1 MDAYGLGVA
10 ATLNASTKMVFQSRN
25 LMMRIDYV
33 DQNSPVQT
41 TQLVLYQYNAIRA
54 PSMGRLPGQS
64 NISLGSHEK
73 LQPGFWDEKKGRRP
87 GRRALARNSR
97 NKANMAK
104 QKVKTF
110 APIIA
115 LATLLDVS
123 LQSNGMLIMLKIQQ
137 AKQDD
142 TIRAAKFIPSSSRL
156 GWIVHMATRLPRP
169 DGYRASQ
176 PFPMRSRKLGQP
188 GQPGG
193 LMCEEALNKLE
204 MRVLQT
210 LAKLG
215 VPFKL

>member
-25 LMMRIDYV
+25 LMMRLDYV

-41 TQLVLYQYNAIRA
+41 TQPVLYQYNAIRA
-54 PSMGRLPGQS
+54 PSMGLVDRAGPVTGTKQFF
-64 NISLGSHEK
+64 LGLTWETSARF
-73 LQPGFWDEKKGRRP
+73 LRRKKGRRP
-87 GRRALARNSR
+87 WRRALAR

-115 LATLLDVS
+115 LATLLAVS
-123 LQSNGMLIMLKIQQ
+123 LQSNGILIMLKIQQ

-142 TIRAAKFIPSSSRL
+142 IIQAAKFIPSSSRL

-169 DGYRASQ
+169 RLEKPRSRWPSQ
-176 PFPMRSRKLGQP
+176 PAFSYEIPETGPTRSTRRADVWRGP
-188 GQPGG
+188 W
-193 LMCEEALNKLE
+193 
-204 MRVLQT
+204 
-210 LAKLG
+210 
-215 VPFKL
+215 

>member
-25 LMMRIDYV
+25 LMMRLDYV

-41 TQLVLYQYNAIRA
+41 TQPVLYQYNAIRA
-54 PSMGRLPGQS
+54 PSMGLVDRAGPVTGTKQFF
-64 NISLGSHEK
+64 LGLTWETSARF
-73 LQPGFWDEKKGRRP
+73 LRRKKGRRP
-87 GRRALARNSR
+87 WRRALAR

-115 LATLLDVS
+115 LATLLAVS
-123 LQSNGMLIMLKIQQ
+123 LQSNGILIMLKIQQ

-142 TIRAAKFIPSSSRL
+142 IIRAAKFIPSSSRL

-169 DGYRASQ
+169 RLEKPRSRWPSQ
-176 PFPMRSRKLGQP
+176 PAFSYEIPETGPTRSTRRADVWRGP
-188 GQPGG
+188 
-193 LMCEEALNKLE
+193 
-204 MRVLQT
+204 
-210 LAKLG
+210 
-215 VPFKL
+215 

>member
-25 LMMRIDYV
+25 LMMRLDYV

-41 TQLVLYQYNAIRA
+41 TQPVLYQYNAIRA
-54 PSMGRLPGQS
+54 PSMGLVDRAGPVTGTKQFF
-64 NISLGSHEK
+64 LGLTWETSARF
-73 LQPGFWDEKKGRRP
+73 LRRKKGRRP
-87 GRRALARNSR
+87 WRRALAR

-115 LATLLDVS
+115 LATLLAVS
-123 LQSNGMLIMLKIQQ
+123 LQSNGILIMLKIQQ

-142 TIRAAKFIPSSSRL
+142 IIQAAKFIPSSSRL

-169 DGYRASQ
+169 RLEKPRSRWPSQ
-176 PFPMRSRKLGQP
+176 PAFSYEIPETGPTRSTRRADVWRGP
-188 GQPGG
+188 
-193 LMCEEALNKLE
+193 
-204 MRVLQT
+204 
-210 LAKLG
+210 
-215 VPFKL
+215 